1 MVERQPRLEAH
12 RLLLERVDV
21 EHGVMTLVL
30 TRQLVRVRVRLS
42 TYMID
47 YTGHVLVH
55 VGAETLIAWIK

>member
-47 YTGHVLVH
+47 YTEHVHVH
-55 VGAETLIAWIK
+55 VGAKPLIAWIQ